1 MFLQPRSLGT
11 PYIIPRRCSAPQS
24 GSPGLTRLSCTWGH
38 RTPSH
43 CGLSAGREDTSC
55 EPRWGPR
62 LSEEAENLNSKFPLS
77 QGRLLF
83 EWKSPYYLVPI
94 IYISCPL
101 SQHTELKLHKLNACR
116 I

>member
-1 MFLQPRSLGT
+1 MG
-11 PYIIPRRCSAPQS
+11 
-24 GSPGLTRLSCTWGH
+24 W
-38 RTPSH
+38 
-43 CGLSAGREDTSC
+43 EDTSC
-55 EPRWGPR
+55 EPCWGPR

-101 SQHTELKLHKLNACR
+101 SQHTELRLHKLNACR
-116 I
+116 IRHQGRKYHKSKNCVSAEHQALGS